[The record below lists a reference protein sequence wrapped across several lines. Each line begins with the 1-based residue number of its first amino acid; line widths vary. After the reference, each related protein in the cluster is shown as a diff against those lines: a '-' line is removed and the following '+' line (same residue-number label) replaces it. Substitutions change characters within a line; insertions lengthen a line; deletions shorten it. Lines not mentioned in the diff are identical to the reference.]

1 MEWLYPT
8 PCLRACLRAVRCISC
23 TGYPGDDSGMK
34 TIALLLLAFLLLA
47 VSPFVYYMGISFSQG
62 YDVENAL
69 RYYFADRQTG
79 TTIGEDKVPVVSLE
93 VTWAGDVENH
103 RLLEASGLAQSSI
116 SPGIL
121 FSINDSGNDPELFA
135 LDSRGNDLGFWKVDT
150 EKNVDWED
158 VASFMFR
165 DEPYLLIAD
174 TGDNFHWRPTVEFI
188 IIREPEPE
196 SLAMD
201 AILPVEW
208 KIEVEYPN
216 GYRDC
221 EAVAV
226 DEASE
231 TIFFISK
238 RVVPA
243 EVYRVPLKPSTLQV
257 KATRM
262 ALLNTI
268 PQPSEQDKWEDPKY
282 GLNRSQPTAFD
293 IRGNK
298 AVVFTYKDA
307 YLFKRGWRD
316 NWIDAFSKVP
326 ARILLPPVYA
336 QEAGLIT
343 RSEKFLFVTSEREAG
358 TNRIGLYRVK
368 L

>member
-1 MEWLYPT
+1 
-8 PCLRACLRAVRCISC
+8 
-23 TGYPGDDSGMK
+23 MK
-34 TIALLLLAFLLLA
+34 YVALFFLALLLLSAAPL
-47 VSPFVYYMGISFSQG
+47 VYRLGIGLSQG
-62 YDVENAL
+62 YDVENAI
-69 RYYFADRQTG
+69 RYYFADRPGG
-79 TTIGEDKVPVVSLE
+79 TTIGEDKVPLVSYE
-93 VTWAGDVENH
+93 VTWEGDVENH
-103 RLLEASGLAQSSI
+103 RLLEASGLAQSSV
-116 SPGIL
+116 SPGVL
-121 FSINDSGNDPELFA
+121 FSVNDSGSDAELFA
-135 LDSRGNDLGFWKVDT
+135 LDSSGNDLGFWEVDT

-158 VASFMFR
+158 LASFMFKG
-165 DEPYLLIAD
+165 EPYLLIAD

-188 IIREPEPE
+188 IIREPDTE
-196 SLAMD
+196 SLAMG

-208 KIEVEYPN
+208 KIQVQYPN

-221 EAVAV
+221 ESVAV
-226 DEASE
+226 DEQSE
-231 TIFFISK
+231 TILFISK
-238 RVVPA
+238 RTVPA
-243 EVYRVPLKPSTLQV
+243 EVYRIPLKPSTQEV
-257 KATRM
+257 RATRM

-316 NWIDAFSKVP
+316 NWIDAFSKIPV
-326 ARILLPPVYA
+326 RIPLPPVYA

-343 RSEKFLFVTSEREAG
+343 RSEKFLYVTSERKKC
-358 TNRIGLYRVK
+358 TDRVGLFRVE